1 MKNLKEFLNYL
12 KLLTK
17 HIISFIFILLLMQNI
32 NFAQQKPLSK
42 TDKKDGD
49 SLFVMTKS
57 PLGAVLRSAVLPGWG
72 QLYNESY
79 IKAPIV
85 WGILGGLAAAWIYNN
100 NRYSENKDLFVQT
113 NNERFR
119 TLRVFYQDQRDL
131 VSIYIGL
138 TYLLNLIDAYVDAQ
152 LFDFSVDENP
162 ETNQTQLSLR
172 IKLN

>member
-1 MKNLKEFLNYL
+1 M
-12 KLLTK
+12 
-17 HIISFIFILLLMQNI
+17 FI
-32 NFAQQKPLSK
+32 
-42 TDKKDGD
+42 
-49 SLFVMTKS
+49 
-57 PLGAVLRSAVLPGWG
+57 
-72 QLYNESY
+72 
-79 IKAPIV
+79 
-85 WGILGGLAAAWIYNN
+85 
-100 NRYSENKDLFVQT
+100 QT